1 MYIIIYN
8 NNTGVLQFIVRPYT
22 MKHNG
27 LFSFQ
32 LVTGVS
38 M

>member
-1 MYIIIYN
+1 MHIIYNN

-27 LFSFQ
+27 LFNFQ